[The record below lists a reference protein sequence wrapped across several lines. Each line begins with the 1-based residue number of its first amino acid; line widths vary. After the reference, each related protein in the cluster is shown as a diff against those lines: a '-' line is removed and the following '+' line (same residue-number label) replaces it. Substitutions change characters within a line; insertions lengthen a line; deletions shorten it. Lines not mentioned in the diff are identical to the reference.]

1 MNNNHVHV
9 MQIIDKV
16 VVHILILHLPV
27 GHHDKR
33 RHNKVIPLKEN
44 IVFSAMRW
52 KKYVN
57 ISAIDQNEYEN
68 IRIFDIGNPI
78 SCIPS

>member
-1 MNNNHVHV
+1 MNNSHVHV
-9 MQIIDKV
+9 MQIIVKV
-16 VVHILILHLPV
+16 VVYILILHLPV

-33 RHNKVIPLKEN
+33 RHTNIITLKES
-44 IVFSAMRW
+44 IVFSAMIW
-52 KKYVN
+52 EKYVN